1 MLLPYLNDPRH
12 VDDTLF
18 FIMEEDWRLTRH
30 DGFSRAELLEQ
41 QRKRGEQIVSLSP
54 DCPPPGSAGQ
64 SSREALYH
72 RAALKDDYGRI
83 TRELHAAPLPGKT
96 KGKGKKEAKMRHV
109 QAWPLR
115 STKPRAEEF
124 ENTSS
129 FLKQLVRLVTA
140 ARRSHRGDLVWM
152 SWNGTVRRTDNP
164 LPQHASSL
172 LALSFQGAQRLKDKY
187 WKSMQRSHFDVSL
200 KWVCENHAKELE
212 ASFVMPTIGHYST
225 HESDILGCTR
235 SSEWE
240 RWYVGEGDGPVQ
252 LMTWEKE
259 GRTVV
264 SKHILDFDM
273 SEEQPHFDWL
283 TLYRESA
290 SPEVEPVATSRQPSP
305 NKIRRGPFDPRHH
318 RTQMEMTQAFDVER
332 MAGEEEAITKR
343 RQRQKRRYT
352 KDSAFRIFTPDA
364 LKASWGNLFRLK
376 SQLY

>member
-1 MLLPYLNDPRH
+1 
-12 VDDTLF
+12 
-18 FIMEEDWRLTRH
+18 MEEDWRLTRH

-41 QRKRGEQIVSLSP
+41 QRERGEKIVSLSP
-54 DCPPPGSAGQ
+54 DCPLPGAATDQ
-64 SSREALYH
+64 SSGEALYH
-72 RAALKDDYGRI
+72 RAAVKDDWWHI
-83 TRELHAAPLPGKT
+83 TREMHPAPLPGKA
-96 KGKGKKEAKMRHV
+96 KGEGKKDAKTRQV

-115 STKPRAEEF
+115 TTKPSAEEF

-152 SWNGTVRRTDNP
+152 CWNGTDTKTKNP
-164 LPQHASSL
+164 LPQHASTL
-172 LALSFQGAQRLKDKY
+172 LALSFRGAQRLKAEH
-187 WKSMQRSHFDVSL
+187 WQSMWRSHFDVSL
-200 KWVCENHAKELE
+200 EWVCENHAKELQ
-212 ASFVMPTIGHYST
+212 ASFVMPTIGYYST
-225 HESDILGCTR
+225 HEGDILQTTR
-235 SSEWE
+235 TSEGD

-252 LMTWEKE
+252 LMAWEKD
-259 GRTVV
+259 GRQVV

-273 SEEQPHFDWL
+273 SEEQPHFNWL

-290 SPEVEPVATSRQPSP
+290 SLKVEPVVTCRQPSP
-305 NKIRRGPFDPRHH
+305 NKIRRGQFDPRHH
-318 RTQMEMTQAFDVER
+318 RTQMEMEQAFDVER

-376 SQLY
+376 SLLY